1 MTTTADP
8 VLDAETDPQTP
19 DPQAPDPQ
27 GPDTDFLASV
37 VGSLSTP
44 QKSIESKFFYDAQGS
59 QLFDAIT
66 GLDEYYLTRAETALL
81 RARSEEIA
89 ALLGSGV
96 SLVEFGS
103 GSSVKTR
110 ILLEALPALKVYVPI
125 DISGAH
131 LDAAAKRIAADF
143 GLPVIPLH
151 ADYNSRVSLPLQVPR
166 DKLVGFFPGSTIGNF
181 EPEAAVAFLKRV
193 HGLLGSGARLL
204 VGADLQKEA
213 ARLVAA
219 YDDALGVTAA
229 FNLNL
234 LVRINRELGGDFDID
249 AFTHRALYNAEE
261 GRIEMHLVS
270 LKDQS
275 VRLGGKKIHFA
286 SGETIHTE
294 NSYKYNLDSFRAL
307 AERGGWR
314 SEAVWTDPEGLFS
327 CHALIAA

>member
-8 VLDAETDPQTP
+8 VLDPETQSA
-19 DPQAPDPQ
+19 APDE
-27 GPDTDFLASV
+27 DFLASV
-37 VGSLSTP
+37 VGSLAAP

-66 GLDEYYLTRAETALL
+66 DLEEYYLTRAETALL
-81 RARSEEIA
+81 RARSGEIA

-110 ILLEALPALKVYVPI
+110 ILLDALPALSVYVPI

-143 GLPVIPLH
+143 GLTVIPLH
-151 ADYNSRVSLPLQVPR
+151 ADYNSRVSLPRQVPR

-193 HGLLGSGARLL
+193 GSLLGSGARLL
-204 VGADLQKEA
+204 IGADLQKDA
-213 ARLVAA
+213 ARLTAA

-249 AFTHRALYNAEE
+249 AFSHRALYNAEE

-275 VRLGGKKIHFA
+275 VRLGGKKFHFA

-294 NSYKYNLDSFRAL
+294 NSYKYSLDSFRAL

-314 SEAVWTDPEGLFS
+314 SEAAWTDPEGLYSF
-327 CHALIAA
+327 HALIAA